1 MAVYHI
7 RTNGF
12 MLPEHKATEFYRTA
26 DDFCKEFVLLR
37 NLLIIEYPP
46 KRTFPE
52 IHVTPGQI
60 SLFFLSCPRGYYILM
75 CEAPHK
81 SHAYW
86 KNKPAPFFFGKPAVI
101 FQAPVCCQ
109 NKRICIFYSSNR
121 LQIGRPALV
130 REQKKRYF
138 CRK

>member
-75 CEAPHK
+75 CEAPYK

-109 NKRICIFYSSNR
+109 DKRICIFYSSNR

>member
-1 MAVYHI
+1 MDVYHI

-12 MLPEHKATEFYRTA
+12 MLPEHKITEFYRTA
-26 DDFCKEFVLLR
+26 DDFCKELVLLR

-46 KRTFPE
+46 KRTLPE

-86 KNKPAPFFFGKPAVI
+86 KNKPAPFFFNKPAVI

-109 NKRICIFYSSNR
+109 DKRICIFYSSNR

>member
-26 DDFCKEFVLLR
+26 DDFCKELVLLR
-37 NLLIIEYPP
+37 NLLIIEYPQTDVSGNP
-46 KRTFPE
+46 CHARVDFL
-52 IHVTPGQI
+52 V
-60 SLFFLSCPRGYYILM
+60 FLSCPRGYYILM

-86 KNKPAPFFFGKPAVI
+86 KNKPAPFFFNKPAVI

-109 NKRICIFYSSNR
+109 DKRICIFYSSNR

>member
-60 SLFFLSCPRGYYILM
+60 SLFFY
-75 CEAPHK
+75 
-81 SHAYW
+81 HAHADTIY
-86 KNKPAPFFFGKPAVI
+86 
-101 FQAPVCCQ
+101 
-109 NKRICIFYSSNR
+109 
-121 LQIGRPALV
+121 
-130 REQKKRYF
+130 
-138 CRK
+138 

>member
-60 SLFFLSCPRGYYILM
+60 SLFLLSCPRGYYILM

>member
-37 NLLIIEYPP
+37 NLLIIEYPQTDVAGNP
-46 KRTFPE
+46 CHARADFL
-52 IHVTPGQI
+52 V
-60 SLFFLSCPRGYYILM
+60 FLSCPRGYYILM

-109 NKRICIFYSSNR
+109 DKRICIFYSSNR

>member
-46 KRTFPE
+46 KRTLPK

-60 SLFFLSCPRGYYILM
+60 SLFFILPTRILYI
-75 CEAPHK
+75 
-81 SHAYW
+81 
-86 KNKPAPFFFGKPAVI
+86 NV
-101 FQAPVCCQ
+101 
-109 NKRICIFYSSNR
+109 
-121 LQIGRPALV
+121 
-130 REQKKRYF
+130 
-138 CRK
+138 